1 MNERNMSQPTADR
14 RRWKCGL
21 MVAAAAY
28 DARFLSRNPSVVAPA
43 EPLQPGWSMWH
54 VLRTSTP
61 SSSTSS
67 AFWFLFLVWRLSHLG
82 SCSSCLIACV
92 KAGCQQVEQ
101 GGCVSEGVSHC
112 LMPNSHLVH
121 LLRQDA
127 VGALVGDLGGRG
139 ATERRR
145 HIGLK
150 AGRVVLAGLVWARGA
165 STRITG
171 TRKDCPFK
179 LFSSQAA

>member
-1 MNERNMSQPTADR
+1 MACWLLLLRMMQGF
-14 RRWKCGL
+14 C
-21 MVAAAAY
+21 
-28 DARFLSRNPSVVAPA
+28 PA
-43 EPLQPGWSMWH
+43 IRLLWLQPSHCSLAGPCGMCYAPPPPPAAPPAPSG
-54 VLRTSTP
+54 
-61 SSSTSS
+61 SSSWSGGCRTWGRVP
-67 AFWFLFLVWRLSHLG
+67 AA
-82 SCSSCLIACV
+82 CSPV
-92 KAGCQQVEQ
+92 KQIRCQQVEQ

-112 LMPNSHLVH
+112 LMPKSHLVH

-150 AGRVVLAGLVWARGA
+150 AGRVVLAGLAWARGA

-179 LFSSQAA
+179 LFSNQAA